1 MPLKYIERTR
11 SLMSNLNQIQEMTH
25 RYWEEYSLDFTV
37 CSQQHQQEEI
47 DFLVQKFVD
56 NGDQKHEL
64 FRILNKFQRKTS
76 NPSPTPS
83 ENTDQTQIVVLPW
96 VPGLSNNHHRVWMD
110 DFKILG
116 SGYNSNFKRK
126 ISEALFIKEKKPNLN
141 VQKDAYPL
149 KLYHWHHNIS
159 TFILYNG
166 LRISVSSSWW
176 CPTDLGRNIEFL
188 RNK

>member
-1 MPLKYIERTR
+1 MKSHYSFSTYKHHQQRQYTFKVYRKNAII
-11 SLMSNLNQIQEMTH
+11 NVQIKPNSGH
-25 RYWEEYSLDFTV
+25 DPKILRGIFTGFLQHALTF
-37 CSQQHQQEEI
+37 CSQQHEQEEI

-76 NPSPTPS
+76 NPPPTPS

-126 ISEALFIKEKKPNLN
+126 ISEAPVSYTHLTLPTI
-141 VQKDAYPL
+141 Y
-149 KLYHWHHNIS
+149 
-159 TFILYNG
+159 
-166 LRISVSSSWW
+166 SV
-176 CPTDLGRNIEFL
+176 
-188 RNK
+188 